1 MKLKNFIT
9 NLSYFQLMF
18 IFSII
23 LNIIFSIVI
32 NKQLSYKDY
41 DDCNNCSIY
50 HNYILELEDVL
61 HYYGIEP
68 ADVCGGDGASDY
80 YMLDTKRNNRR

>member
-9 NLSYFQLMF
+9 SLSCFQLVF
-18 IFSII
+18 IFGVI
-23 LNIIFSIVI
+23 LYITLNVGMSRQSSDKHC
-32 NKQLSYKDY
+32 N
-41 DDCNNCSIY
+41 DCSNCSIY

-68 ADVCGGDGASDY
+68 ADVCGGDGAADY
-80 YMLDTKRNNRR
+80 YRLDSSRR

>member
-18 IFSII
+18 IFSIV
-23 LNIIFSIVI
+23 LNIMLSVGI
-32 NKQLSYKDY
+32 NRQLSDKNNDS
-41 DDCNNCSIY
+41 CSNCSIY
-50 HNYILELEDVL
+50 YNYIVELEDVL

-68 ADVCGGDGASDY
+68 ADVCGGDGAADY
-80 YMLDTKRNNRR
+80 YRLDSSRR

>member
-18 IFSII
+18 IFSIV
-23 LNIIFSIVI
+23 LNIMLSVGI
-32 NKQLSYKDY
+32 NRQLSDKNNDS
-41 DDCNNCSIY
+41 CSNCSIY

-61 HYYGIEP
+61 HYYDIEP

-80 YMLDTKRNNRR
+80 YRLDSSRK

>member
-18 IFSII
+18 IFSVG
-23 LNIIFSIVI
+23 LNII
-32 NKQLSYKDY
+32 LSVGISRQSSDKNY

-68 ADVCGGDGASDY
+68 ADVCGGDGAADY
-80 YMLDTKRNNRR
+80 YRLDSSRK